1 MLERPA
7 TIETQRLRLV
17 ALFPDEVEALVARD
31 EETASQSAGVVFP
44 SGWPVE
50 PEAREG
56 LEWHLR
62 HLRANNAHIPWRIRV
77 IVERASGRVIGSI
90 NLKGPPD
97 ATGDVEIGW
106 GLVEDYRGRGYAFE
120 AALAVVKWAA
130 AQANARS
137 VSATVPRHNG
147 ASERLAAKLGMVRS
161 HETRRDLPL
170 WRFDF

>member
-7 TIETQRLRLV
+7 TIETQRLRLI
-17 ALFPDEVEALVARD
+17 ALLPDEVEALVAGD
-31 EETASQSAGVVFP
+31 EESASRSTDIVFP

-56 LEWHLR
+56 LPWHLR
-62 HLRANNAHIPWRIRV
+62 HLRANDVHIPWRIRV
-77 IVERASGRVIGSI
+77 IVERESGSVIGSI

-97 ATGDVEIGW
+97 STGDVEIGW
-106 GLVEDYRGRGYAFE
+106 GLVEGCRRRSYAFE

-130 AQANARS
+130 AQASVRS
-137 VSATVPRHNG
+137 VSATVPGHNA

-170 WRFDF
+170 WRLGL